1 MNTQCANVK
10 FRTGTNGSV
19 TREAHYKIR
28 SSGRVK
34 VRYSRAEDDNGY
46 DLPNAQ
52 HCEWT
57 NAGNTV
63 EACKVTVKLA
73 LDCLGEGHRR
83 VRCLLWGEKMDG

>member
-1 MNTQCANVK
+1 MNSQFGNVK

-19 TREAHYKIR
+19 TREAHYKIL

-57 NAGNTV
+57 NTGNAV
-63 EACKVTVKLA
+63 EACKVIVDTRPGLPRRGA
-73 LDCLGEGHRR
+73 SCGPLPSLG
-83 VRCLLWGEKMDG
+83 